1 MSNTT
6 KVGLVGCGNI
16 SGIYFEAGKTFEILE
31 IVACAD
37 LFRER
42 AEEKAR
48 EHGIPKA
55 YNVEELLA
63 DPEVEVVLNL
73 TIPNAHGTVGLA
85 ALEAGKSV
93 YNEKPLAISRE
104 EARRMLETADSKG
117 LRVGCAPDTF
127 MGGGLQTCRKLIDDG
142 WIGRPVAATAFMM
155 SHGPETWHPDP
166 DFFFQPG
173 AGPMFDMGPYYLTA
187 LATLLGPVR
196 RVTGSAQSAFPERT
210 ILSQPKYGQTIK
222 VNTPTHVAGVMD
234 FESGVVGTLVTSFDV
249 WSSELPRIEIYGTEG
264 SMSLPDPNTFG
275 GPVRVRRA
283 GASEWST
290 VPLTHSYP
298 NNSRGLGLADMAYGI
313 RSGRP
318 HRANGELAYH
328 VLDLM
333 HAFHDASRE
342 GRHVEL
348 ASRCERPAALPLGL
362 IEGKLDE

>member
-173 AGPMFDMGPYYLTA
+173 AGPMFDMGPY
-187 LATLLGPVR
+187 
-196 RVTGSAQSAFPERT
+196 
-210 ILSQPKYGQTIK
+210 LS
-222 VNTPTHVAGVMD
+222 
-234 FESGVVGTLVTSFDV
+234 
-249 WSSELPRIEIYGTEG
+249 
-264 SMSLPDPNTFG
+264 
-275 GPVRVRRA
+275 
-283 GASEWST
+283 
-290 VPLTHSYP
+290 
-298 NNSRGLGLADMAYGI
+298 
-313 RSGRP
+313 
-318 HRANGELAYH
+318 
-328 VLDLM
+328 
-333 HAFHDASRE
+333 
-342 GRHVEL
+342 
-348 ASRCERPAALPLGL
+348 L
-362 IEGKLDE
+362 IHI